1 MEELSVLY
9 SDHKAM
15 QEQLADVTERHRTAK
30 SSLDAAIEDLK
41 TEWSRS
47 NSKLVGEFQEITELA
62 AIKDR
67 QLRDATINAYKANPT
82 SKTVAAGLSVRI
94 NTSLNYDAAKALEWA
109 KAHDLALALD
119 KKAFET
125 IAKAQAI
132 DFVETVEIPT
142 AVVKL

>member
-41 TEWSRS
+41 TEWSRR
-47 NSKLVGEFQEITELA
+47 NSELVGEFQEITQLA
-62 AIKDR
+62 AIKDK
-67 QLRDATINAYKANPT
+67 QLRDATIDAYKANPT